1 MESAQKPAASAA
13 MTDLMT
19 FLRTGEPEAEEDLG
33 GEDAEPF
40 FLSQIS
46 NQAGVVYEKIRN
58 AVDNKEEHFLR
69 RYAIRRIAKRI
80 MWFSD
85 DPKVI
90 TQGLLR
96 ELYRGHYL
104 PRSRASRHVEEDV
117 RRTVLAFLLL
127 SRGVEQYVSTSE
139 FLRLRHH
146 LLDLVA
152 GAVEDRLYV
161 THNEEAAARMLGRI
175 TDDALDISEFA
186 EVDKETR
193 ALIVYTSAWRSLF
206 AADSALLTYKLWLC
220 QFPNWEH
227 ADTQTLEEIGK
238 AFPSFIVH
246 AEQLIAHDLGK
257 RLLPRMRDYS
267 VAVTILHELLER
279 YGAGLENLLHN
290 KEDFDAHVRAIII
303 QKYQEDISRA
313 SRKAWRAITYILA
326 TKALLAVVVESL
338 YLSVWKQSINYIA
351 VATNVFFHP
360 FVLFLL
366 TTGLYAPSRQNT
378 DRLTVLV
385 GDIVYGRELP
395 KIAVTPKK
403 WSIVGDIALGA
414 YLAVLS
420 ATFVWITLLLVGFGF
435 HPVDIFLFI
444 LFLALVLYFGFRIR
458 YAARRMELTGA
469 KEGFFRSFMELL
481 ALPIVSVGRWLVT
494 KFERLNF
501 IAIFMDFFIELP
513 LKLILEFF
521 DAFSSVLKEKKDE
534 IYS

>member
-1 MESAQKPAASAA
+1 MGSEQKPDISVA
-13 MTDLMT
+13 MGDLLA
-19 FLRTGEPEAEEDLG
+19 FLRAGEPEDETSTET
-33 GEDAEPF
+33 EDAEAF

-46 NQAGVVYEKIRN
+46 DQAGIVYEKIRN

-90 TQGLLR
+90 THELLR

-104 PRSRASRHVEEDV
+104 PRNRVSRHTEEGV
-117 RRTVLAFLLL
+117 SRTIYAFLLL
-127 SRGVEQYVSTSE
+127 SRSVEQYVSAPE
-139 FLRLRHH
+139 FLRLRKH
-146 LLDLVA
+146 LLDLIA

-161 THNEEAAARMLGRI
+161 THSEEAAVRMLARI
-175 TDDALDISEFA
+175 ADDTLDISGFA
-186 EVDKETR
+186 DLDRESR
-193 ALIVYTSAWRSLF
+193 ALVIYSSAWRSLF
-206 AADSALLTYKLWLC
+206 AADSALLMYKLWLC
-220 QFPNWEH
+220 EDPNWEH
-227 ADTQTLEEIGK
+227 ADTPSLQAMGK
-238 AFPSFIVH
+238 NFPAFVAR
-246 AEQLIAHDLGK
+246 AERLIAHDLGK
-257 RLLPRMRDYS
+257 RLIPRIRNYA
-267 VAVTILHELLER
+267 VAVTVLYELLLR
-279 YGAGLENLLHN
+279 YGVGIENLLHN
-290 KEDFDAHVRAIII
+290 KADFDDHVRAIVIE
-303 QKYQEDISRA
+303 KYKEDISRA

-338 YLSVWKQSINYIA
+338 YLSVWKQSVNYVA
-351 VATNVFFHP
+351 VATNIFFHP
-360 FVLFLL
+360 FVLFFL
-366 TTGLYAPSRQNT
+366 TSALGAPSRKNT

-385 GDIVYGRELP
+385 GNIVYGKDLP
-395 KIAVTPKK
+395 KITVEPKK
-403 WSIVGDIALGA
+403 WSIVTDIALGA

-420 ATFVWITLLLVGFGF
+420 ATFAWISLMLSRLDF

-458 YAARRMELTGA
+458 YAARRMELSGT

-481 ALPIVSVGRWLVT
+481 ALPIVSVGRWLVI

-513 LKLILEFF
+513 LKLIFEFF